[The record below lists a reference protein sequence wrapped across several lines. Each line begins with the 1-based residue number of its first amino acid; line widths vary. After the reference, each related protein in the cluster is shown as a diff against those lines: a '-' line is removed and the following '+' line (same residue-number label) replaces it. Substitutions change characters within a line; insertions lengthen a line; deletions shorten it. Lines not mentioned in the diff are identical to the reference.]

1 MILSL
6 ANAIW
11 TYKIYLS
18 VFVLLFCVFWTTCV
32 LNKALMMIIDFKKIH
47 P

>member
-18 VFVLLFCVFWTTCV
+18 VFVLLFVFLDHVCP
-32 LNKALMMIIDFKKIH
+32 K
-47 P
+47 